1 MDKYVIDGG
10 RRLFGSV
17 AMQSA
22 KNSVLPLLA
31 ASILTEKRVT
41 IREAPN
47 ISDVACM
54 AQILRELG
62 ADVKFSGGC
71 VTIDSADAYCHE
83 IPSSLTR
90 ELRSSV
96 FMLGSLLSR
105 FGRALIA
112 YPGGCDIGL
121 RPIDL
126 HLTALKRLGVTIS
139 ERDGFIFCECAKLKG
154 AEILLDFP
162 SVGATEN
169 ILLAAVKAEGRTVLT
184 GAAKE
189 PEIVDLQNFLNAMGG
204 KVAGAGTDV
213 IEIEGV
219 KELRGVSYRPMK
231 DRIEAGTFLF
241 AAAACGGEVEVTGVA
256 PENIRLL
263 LHKLRENGCKIHAK
277 NDKINIESRGK
288 LKCNRRIETMPFPGF
303 PTDLQAQ
310 ATALNASCTGCALI
324 VENLFETRF
333 KYVPELQKMGAD
345 IEVKGR
351 TAFVRGVGKLHGA
364 SVTAGDLR
372 GGAALVIAALGAEG
386 VSEVLDL
393 SHIDRGYADFR
404 RKLKKLGASIRRVHI

>member
-189 PEIVDLQNFLNAMGG
+189 PEIVDLQNFLNAMEMC
-204 KVAGAGTDV
+204 
-213 IEIEGV
+213 I
-219 KELRGVSYRPMK
+219 R
-231 DRIEAGTFLF
+231 DR
-241 AAAACGGEVEVTGVA
+241 C
-256 PENIRLL
+256 
-263 LHKLRENGCKIHAK
+263 
-277 NDKINIESRGK
+277 
-288 LKCNRRIETMPFPGF
+288 
-303 PTDLQAQ
+303 
-310 ATALNASCTGCALI
+310 
-324 VENLFETRF
+324 
-333 KYVPELQKMGAD
+333 
-345 IEVKGR
+345 
-351 TAFVRGVGKLHGA
+351 
-364 SVTAGDLR
+364 
-372 GGAALVIAALGAEG
+372 
-386 VSEVLDL
+386 
-393 SHIDRGYADFR
+393 
-404 RKLKKLGASIRRVHI
+404 